1 MYPNV
6 YNSLRPHFLMSK
18 VLGYALFSFDFKSFE
33 VVVRKSDAVFGVLN
47 ILLTFLLN
55 FVYWNSIFKIEFE
68 RFEIVKCFFPT
79 VTYINFIIFT
89 SAKVWIYYQRKN
101 LGKLHKILFFVDKEL
116 LTLGFK
122 FDYNQHRKIVLTHMG
137 CINLVHL
144 IFCCFFLFSKGLSE
158 MDLEKP
164 IFLFTS
170 WGFMSCLSLVSHF
183 MILVWA
189 VRERFKA
196 VSSIIE

>member
-1 MYPNV
+1 
-6 YNSLRPHFLMSK
+6 MSK
-18 VLGYALFSFDFKSFE
+18 VLGYTLFSFDLKSFE
-33 VVVRKSDAVFGVLN
+33 VVVRKSDAAFGVLN
-47 ILLTFLLN
+47 ITLTFLLN

-89 SAKVWIYYQRKN
+89 SAKIWNFHHRKN
-101 LGKLHKILFFVDKEL
+101 FGKLYKILYFIDEEL
-116 LTLGFK
+116 VTFGFK
-122 FDYNQHRKIVLTHMG
+122 FDYNQHRKTVLTHMG

-144 IFCCFFLFSKGLSE
+144 IFCCFFLLSKRYSE
-158 MDLEKP
+158 MDLEEP

-170 WGFMSCLSLVSHF
+170 WGFMSCLSLVSQF

-189 VRERFKA
+189 MRERFKA
-196 VSSIIE
+196 VSSILE